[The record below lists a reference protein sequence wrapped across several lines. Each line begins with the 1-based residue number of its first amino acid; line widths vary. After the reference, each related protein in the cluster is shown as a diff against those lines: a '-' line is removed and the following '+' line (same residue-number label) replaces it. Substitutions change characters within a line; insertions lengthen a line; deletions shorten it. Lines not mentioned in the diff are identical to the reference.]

1 MMAKVNMRDDTA
13 WVVAI
18 DMKHAAL
25 EALVPISTER
35 HYTVTMC
42 APCAFPKYLN
52 NFTAGAD
59 MADQVGKH
67 FKRHRNRGHKMEIY
81 DEPEQE
87 RWKLGHL
94 QEVVSRNRRSVC
106 FAFWVM
112 ALIVMLVT
120 R

>member
-52 NFTAGAD
+52 NFTAD

-67 FKRHRNRGHKMEIY
+67 FKRGTGIEAIKWKYMMSQSKRDGSSVIFK
-81 DEPEQE
+81 
-87 RWKLGHL
+87 RWSQGIAVLC
-94 QEVVSRNRRSVC
+94 VSLSG
-106 FAFWVM
+106 
-112 ALIVMLVT
+112 
-120 R
+120 